1 MELGDDVKSES
12 GRPCGFANGDQLP
25 GGASL
30 CTYIHDHSINRQTDG
45 ASVQVV
51 PHYPTGRNRTVAPH
65 DEGKDKY
72 AGKNG
77 DCRADNDRRDDGD
90 EDEGKDLAKG
100 RYREVGDPKTNASAV
115 AIIGVGSS
123 SAIAG
128 AATAGA
134 VVVMLLR

>member
-1 MELGDDVKSES
+1 M
-12 GRPCGFANGDQLP
+12 
-25 GGASL
+25 
-30 CTYIHDHSINRQTDG
+30 
-45 ASVQVV
+45 
-51 PHYPTGRNRTVAPH
+51 APH

-134 VVVMLLR
+134 VVVMLLRWWPLRRLSDSQPEVASSHRTSYEH